1 MGDKKGDGF
10 DMRDVMKREK
20 AEKKKSK
27 KGKKKAAE
35 LEGAQEDFEINVNDP
50 RFAALHESHHFAI
63 DPNNPQFKKTKSMQK
78 LMNSRQE
85 KIKGD
90 NLDAEWKKST
100 PATVSGH
107 TMIYLWI
114 WYLIVMHRRR
124 PSRSKRMAL
133 NHPRRK
139 RKTHPLV
146 NLLHLSNVKVP
157 MHPAIPA
164 NDKNP
169 HSSIHNIFPS
179 LSYIRS
185 IYITHTHTYTHM
197 SVI

>member
-1 MGDKKGDGF
+1 MDGDIHSLTFIIEKEKSKKKNKKSKEERQEQQRERAELELLMGDKKGEGF

-20 AEKKKSK
+20 AEKNKNKKI
-27 KGKKKAAE
+27 KKKAAE

-100 PATVSGH
+100 PTTVSVF
-107 TMIYLWI
+107 
-114 WYLIVMHRRR
+114 LITN
-124 PSRSKRMAL
+124 RM
-133 NHPRRK
+133 
-139 RKTHPLV
+139 
-146 NLLHLSNVKVP
+146 NV
-157 MHPAIPA
+157 
-164 NDKNP
+164 
-169 HSSIHNIFPS
+169 
-179 LSYIRS
+179 
-185 IYITHTHTYTHM
+185 
-197 SVI
+197 